1 MAICVTAGAVF
12 QGHYVMKTI
21 GKGIILSD
29 PVKFAVA
36 TLDEPHQKHIN
47 EKQGDIKKITEE
59 KMKQYETIT
68 QTMKNL
74 VGVSPPKAYNELKL
88 EKKAI
93 VNDLEAYAYEHI
105 SKNHRSY
112 FPLGRLSDLAIFVAL
127 ISAGLFVTL
136 ATFSSVPVSTSQSI
150 VGGVLGVGIG
160 IVGFQGNYFQ
170 LGVLLKILTCWVISP
185 ILTMLLAL
193 IFYWIILICLRAI
206 GPSIRLNQ
214 FLGFM
219 VIVTAGYVSYSL
231 GMNDVGN
238 AIGPLLSKYPDKGI
252 FLAAFGGI
260 ALAIGA
266 FTFGRKVTETVGK
279 SITPL
284 DLPGALAAQI
294 SAASGVYIF
303 SMMGIPVSTSQS
315 IVGAVIGVG
324 LLKGAKSVSKS
335 KLIEIGIGWVASP
348 VCAAIFAAISYR
360 LLVSFIFTG

>member
-1 MAICVTAGAVF
+1 MVVCVVAGAVF

-29 PVKFAVA
+29 PIKFATQ
-36 TLDEPHQKHIN
+36 TLEGEEKKHI
-47 EKQGDIKKITEE
+47 KAQLGDIKVIAKE
-59 KMKQYETIT
+59 KMKQYETVS
-68 QTMKNL
+68 QTAKTL
-74 VGVSPPKAYNELKL
+74 VGIEPPEAYNKLKQ
-88 EKKAI
+88 EKKT
-93 VNDLEAYAYEHI
+93 LENQLETYAYTKI
-105 SKNHRSY
+105 SNNHKTF
-112 FPLGRLSDLAIFVAL
+112 FPEGRLSDLAIFVAL

-160 IVGFQGNYFQ
+160 IVGFQGSYFK
-170 LGVLLKILTCWVISP
+170 LGVLIKILTCWVLCP
-185 ILTMLLAL
+185 ILTMVLA
-193 IFYWIILICLRAI
+193 FVCYWVIIVILRAI
-206 GPSIRLNQ
+206 GQSSRVNR

-219 VIVTAGYVSYSL
+219 VVATAGYVSYSL

-252 FLAAFGGI
+252 WLAAFGGI
-260 ALAIGA
+260 ALGVGAI
-266 FTFGRKVTETVGK
+266 TFGRRVTETVGK

-294 SAASGVYIF
+294 SAASGVYLF
-303 SMMGIPVSTSQS
+303 SMLGVPVSTSQS

-324 LLKGAKSVSKS
+324 LVKGAKSVSKS

-348 VCAAIFAAISYR
+348 TCAAIFAALSYR
-360 LLVSFIFTG
+360 FLVSFIFTG